1 MENNKKSLILSIV
14 GVITLILVVSGATVA
29 YFVAQGGNDV
39 TKNANVITGT
49 TDSLT
54 FELGNAISINA
65 NQENFGV
72 DEGNQ
77 EGITTGR
84 ATLRANNTTNSATAN
99 YYVYLDIESND
110 FEYTTE
116 ENKGELI
123 LQVID
128 PEGNPVESISGL
140 SYVTTGT
147 GANEVSGF
155 DITTVKDIITIAKNY
170 EIATETG
177 MTEQEWEIKVIFVN
191 LDSDQ
196 KDNMGKTF
204 SGKIIMTQNNMDPT
218 LASITKV
225 EATEVTETSIKVSVE
240 AIKGDYEINKYYY
253 SIDDGSYVEST
264 SNSYAFNNL
273 ITGTE
278 YKIEVYV
285 EDEEGNK
292 SEVYELNQSTA
303 NNIGA
308 ITVNQNMTL
317 NVSEYSVASS
327 INFTGNYTLTING
340 GGTLE
345 VASITSSNG
354 TNEVGSATNGA
365 NITINLENVKL
376 VNNTITSGYGGNGT
390 GDAGSDGGR
399 GSEYSKDGKDGDAAT
414 ATVQG
419 GNGGTITINIDENS
433 EFISQTITTGKGGN
447 ATGAAGGNGGA
458 GANAT
463 SGGSNEYR
471 TGGNGG
477 NGGNGSNSIG
487 GSSGSVVINNQG
499 IVTINSVITDKGG
512 DAYGG
517 NGGDGGDRGDHYSS
531 SHLYASGGDGG
542 NGGDATGGNSGS
554 ITINGNG
561 QSLINNAS
569 TGAVG
574 VSTAGTGGNGGSG
587 DSYGSRGETGNII
600 SGTKGVI
607 SGI

>member
-1 MENNKKSLILSIV
+1 MNKKIIVIIILSIITGLVLLNLVKTKDIKIEKTQKQVNNTNMLTMMLETEV
-14 GVITLILVVSGATVA
+14 GTGNYEEVTQSEWP
-29 YFVAQGGNDV
+29 QGGYVFNESLSRCENGGTLSWNDE
-39 TKNANVITGT
+39 TKKVVLN
-49 TDSLT
+49 TDKS
-54 FELGNAISINA
+54 
-65 NQENFGV
+65 
-72 DEGNQ
+72 DKC
-77 EGITTGR
+77 
-84 ATLRANNTTNSATAN
+84 
-99 YYVYLDIESND
+99 YVY
-110 FEYTTE
+110 
-116 ENKGELI
+116 
-123 LQVID
+123 
-128 PEGNPVESISGL
+128 
-140 SYVTTGT
+140 
-147 GANEVSGF
+147 F
-155 DITTVKDIITIAKNY
+155 DIYV
-170 EIATETG
+170 E
-177 MTEQEWEIKVIFVN
+177 
-191 LDSDQ
+191 
-196 KDNMGKTF
+196 
-204 SGKIIMTQNNMDPT
+204 PT
-218 LASITKV
+218 LATITKV
-225 EATEVTETSIKVSVE
+225 EATEVAETSIKVSVE

-253 SIDDGSYVEST
+253 SIDDGGYVEST
-264 SNSYAFNNL
+264 SNSYTFNNL
-273 ITGTE
+273 IPGTE

-354 TNEVGSATNGA
+354 TNKVGSATNGA